1 MGELHSLRLRNY
13 NRRMNKTRWWIYV
26 EAVTDGAPHV
36 EIARK
41 AEFDPSAISRWKRG
55 DKADVAFALKF
66 ARAYKR
72 NVLEALVEAEVI
84 TEAEAKLHEVKAAV
98 GDLTTVELL
107 EEALHRI
114 R

>member
-1 MGELHSLRLRNY
+1 
-13 NRRMNKTRWWIYV
+13 MNKTRWWIYV
-26 EAVTDGAPHV
+26 EAVTDGSSGV
-36 EIARK
+36 DIARK

-55 DKADVAFALKF
+55 DKAEVAFAVKF
-66 ARAYKR
+66 ARAYGR

-84 TEAEAKLHEVKAAV
+84 TESEAKLHEVKAAV

-107 EEALHRI
+107 EEALHRL